1 MQKIQQEHAYLVQA
15 MYQAAGDCN
24 LLYKALWIGA
34 KESVR
39 ALNAKIAGVSDLVL
53 EDGTEFTIQ
62 HYKEKRFLF
71 QRLDANYFIG
81 GIIVK
86 DDMQN
91 VVAGT
96 KKQELLDQAFQ
107 ILTRNCPYPL
117 LREWMPG
124 IWQSCLES
132 ETIFPIETFGL
143 DMKAYYVCLPETSAI
158 EQMLMSNIAE
168 LRQQAIRLL
177 N

>member
-1 MQKIQQEHAYLVQA
+1 MQKIQDEHAYLVQA
-15 MYQAAGDCN
+15 IYQAAGNCN
-24 LLYKALWIGA
+24 ILYKALWIGA

-39 ALNAKIAGVSDLVL
+39 ALTAKIAVVSNLVL
-53 EDGTEFTIQ
+53 EDGTEFTIE
-62 HYKEKRFLF
+62 HYKEKRFLL

-86 DDMQN
+86 DDIKN

-96 KKQELLDQAFQ
+96 QKQELLDQAFQ

-132 ETIFPIETFGL
+132 ETIFPIETIGL
-143 DMKAYYVCLPETSAI
+143 DMKAYYVCMPEASAI
-158 EQMLMSNIAE
+158 EQMLMSNIEE
-168 LRQQAIRLL
+168 LRQQALRLL